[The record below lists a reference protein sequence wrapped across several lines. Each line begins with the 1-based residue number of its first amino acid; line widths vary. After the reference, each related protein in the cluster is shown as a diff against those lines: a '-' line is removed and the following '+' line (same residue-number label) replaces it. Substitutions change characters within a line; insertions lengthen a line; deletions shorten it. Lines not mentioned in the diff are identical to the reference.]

1 MRKRIL
7 VSAILIVVI
16 LLCACSHNKAD
27 KSGDILSESKEMMDA
42 NMSKLPQAILNNM
55 TEEEGYYDI
64 RAEEKS
70 LSVYL
75 AKGEFELGAYYEEG
89 EPVWLIGDESGNVYS
104 YKLGQEK
111 NLLLEEMSSAY
122 VSEYAQWWRGEDKY
136 FVVFSRFL
144 NIFYEDGTKAC
155 QVILGEDDRIYD
167 ICQTAN
173 GTTAVVLYNGENYT
187 TNLMELNTQT
197 GEMLSKLA
205 LQEYYGIAGGAGDS
219 VKICDGD
226 GVYTYNMESGEKA
239 WHMKWGGTTYDP
251 NADGNNT
258 IDFVVIESGNVRLL
272 TWDIIDEKWYEE
284 TLIKI
289 SFDEIDKTL
298 LVYKTIYASSQL
310 KSLIAQYNKESK
322 EYYIYLEERDSA
334 TTAQDFYE
342 KAAIEIA
349 TGKGADIIDAY
360 SVEDIYAMAQ
370 KGVLEDLEPYIQAN
384 GINREDYFPSTFCDF
399 DTEGHCYGLGF
410 ALSLRTMYIKEE
422 FAEGT
427 TSLETLLKNIDACEG
442 EAVFNTLYDYY
453 PATLLH
459 YFLYMSE
466 DFYGMLDWEV
476 GTCDFSNE
484 LWYSMLEV
492 AKKYGLDERKTGL
505 EDIATPVF
513 GQTLKSFLRD
523 DFLARSEGMIPL
535 GYPAEETMLHGLQVS
550 SICMNAASSHKEGV
564 WEFMQFLLR
573 EQSQQKIAEMY
584 IPVSRKVFEKE
595 YQNALDN
602 PGCITLMDGTVVEAE
617 ASQIELCAKL
627 LEEAQPLPVKTEYV
641 WAIIK
646 EEAADFF
653 SGEKTIEQV
662 TEIIEKRISM
672 YMAENM

>member
-7 VSAILIVVI
+7 VSAVLTVVI
-16 LLCACSHNKAD
+16 LLCGCSHNKAD
-27 KSGDILSESKEMMDA
+27 NSSNILSESKEMIDA
-42 NMSKLPQAILNNM
+42 NASKLPQAILNNM

-64 RAEEKS
+64 QAEEEP

-75 AKGEFELGAYYEEG
+75 AKDEFELGAYYEEG
-89 EPVWLIGDESGNVYS
+89 EPVWLIGNESGNVYS
-104 YKLGQEK
+104 YRLGQEK
-111 NLLLEEMSSAY
+111 KLLLEGMSSTY

-136 FVVFSRFL
+136 FVVFGRFL
-144 NIFYEDGTKAC
+144 HVFYEDGAKAC

-167 ICQTAN
+167 ICQTTN
-173 GTTAVVLYNGENYT
+173 GIAAVVLDNGENYT

-197 GEMLSKLA
+197 GEMISKLA
-205 LQEYYGIAGGAGDS
+205 LQEHYGIAGGAGDS

-226 GVYTYNMESGEKA
+226 GIYTYHMESGERV

-251 NADGNNT
+251 NADDNST
-258 IDFVVIESGNVRLL
+258 IDFVVTENGNVRLL
-272 TWDIIDEKWYEE
+272 TKDIIDEKWYEE
-284 TLIKI
+284 TLTKI

-298 LVYKTIYASSQL
+298 LVYRTLYASSQL
-310 KSLIAQYNKESK
+310 KSLIAQYNKENK

-334 TTAQDFYE
+334 TAAQDFYE
-342 KAAIEIA
+342 KTAIEIA
-349 TGKGADIIDAY
+349 TGKGPDIIDAY

-384 GINREDYFPSTFCDF
+384 DINKEDYFAAAFCDF

-422 FAEGT
+422 LAKGV
-427 TSLETLLKNIDACEG
+427 TSLETLLKNINAYEG

-453 PATLLH
+453 PTTLLH

-466 DFYGMLDWEV
+466 DFYGMLDWEA
-476 GTCDFSNE
+476 GTCDFNNE
-484 LWYSMLEV
+484 LWYSMLE
-492 AKKYGLDERKTGL
+492 AAQKYGLDERKTGL
-505 EDIATPVF
+505 EDIATPVL

-523 DFLARSEGMIPL
+523 DFSARSNGMISL
-535 GYPAEETMLHGLQVS
+535 GYPSEETMMHSLQVS
-550 SICMNAASSHKEGV
+550 SICMNAASGHKEGV

-584 IPVSRKVFEKE
+584 LPVSKEVFEKE

-602 PGCITLMDGTVVEAE
+602 PGYITLMDGTVVEAE
-617 ASQIELCAKL
+617 AKQIELCAKL
-627 LEEAQPLPVKTEYV
+627 LEQAQPLPVKTEYV
-641 WAIIK
+641 WTIIK
-646 EEAADFF
+646 EETVSYF
-653 SGEKTIEQV
+653 SGEKTKEQV
-662 TEIIEKRISM
+662 TEIIENRISM